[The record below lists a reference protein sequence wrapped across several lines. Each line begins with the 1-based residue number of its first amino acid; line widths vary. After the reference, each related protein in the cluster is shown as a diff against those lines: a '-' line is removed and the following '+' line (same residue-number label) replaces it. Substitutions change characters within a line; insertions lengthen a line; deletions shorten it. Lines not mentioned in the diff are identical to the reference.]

1 MGEVENWRDDPV
13 DDDEEDEAA
22 AAAAGPG
29 PKAPSR
35 VNIWTCIRHLI
46 NSIGVL
52 LISTR
57 REACCDHL
65 QDETRDRPGSS
76 SGKHQFPN
84 TQSTPTGPSLPW

>member
-22 AAAAGPG
+22 AAAAGPA

-52 LISTR
+52 SISSH
-57 REACCDHL
+57 REACCVDLRSDHL

-76 SGKHQFPN
+76 SGEHQFPN
-84 TQSTPTGPSLPW
+84 T